1 MQRTRSSPI
10 RDCLAEGTSL
20 ARLWADGRLG
30 CIREEDVT
38 FQLEFFL
45 AMGIAITAAACSG
58 SGSMS
63 PTGPSGARGAQIA
76 GRVTGVSMSSTASS
90 INGLS
95 ASPLTQTTSSSAP
108 LKVSVNGTNI
118 ETNVDG
124 TGHFTLNGVPSGTIV
139 LNFTG
144 RGVNASVTLRGV
156 STGDQI
162 EIEVRLDGSGA
173 RVESENRHRREGNG
187 EDDDDDENEEV
198 RTLPDGTMKLEGAAL
213 SLSGA
218 CPALT
223 FGLASKIVKTNSS
236 TIFDDIRCSSIT
248 NMTRLEV
255 LGRPQ
260 GDGTILAT
268 KVERED

>member
-1 MQRTRSSPI
+1 M
-10 RDCLAEGTSL
+10 TSK
-20 ARLWADGRLG
+20 LG
-30 CIREEDVT
+30 
-38 FQLEFFL
+38 FFL
-45 AMGIAITAAACSG
+45 GLGIAIAVAACSG
-58 SGSMS
+58 SGSS

-76 GRVTGVSMSSTASS
+76 GRVTGVSMSSSTAS

-95 ASPLTQTTSSSAP
+95 ASPLTQTTSSSSP

-144 RGVNASVTLRGV
+144 RGVDASVTLRGV

-162 EIEVRLDGSGA
+162 EIEVRLEGSGA
-173 RVESENRHRREGNG
+173 RVESENRHRGEGNG
-187 EDDDDDENEEV
+187 KDDDDDDDENEEV
-198 RTLPDGTMKLEGAAL
+198 RTRPDGTMKLEGAAL

-218 CPALT
+218 CPTLT

>member
-1 MQRTRSSPI
+1 MTQ
-10 RDCLAEGTSL
+10 EGTSL
-20 ARLWADGRLG
+20 AGKCVDSRLG
-30 CIREEDVT
+30 CIREEDVASK
-38 FQLEFFL
+38 LGFFL
-45 AMGIAITAAACSG
+45 ALGIAITTAACSA

-76 GRVTGVSMSSTASS
+76 GRVTGVNMSSTASIS
-90 INGLS
+90 GLS
-95 ASPLTQTTSSSAP
+95 ASPLTQTTSSTAP

-162 EIEVRLDGSGA
+162 EIEVRLEGSGA
-173 RVESENRHRREGNG
+173 RVESENRHRREGDG
-187 EDDDDDENEEV
+187 EDDDEDDDENEEV
-198 RTLPDGTMKLEGAAL
+198 RTLPDSTIKVEGAAL
-213 SLSGA
+213 SLSGT
-218 CPALT
+218 CPTLT

>member
-1 MQRTRSSPI
+1 MQRVWIVANGSLRRARRADRWSSH
-10 RDCLAEGTSL
+10 RREHVLDSL
-20 ARLWADGRLG
+20 HQWALG
-30 CIREEDVT
+30 ESSHTNHLVV
-38 FQLEFFL
+38 
-45 AMGIAITAAACSG
+45 
-58 SGSMS
+58 
-63 PTGPSGARGAQIA
+63 GA
-76 GRVTGVSMSSTASS
+76 
-90 INGLS
+90 
-95 ASPLTQTTSSSAP
+95 

-139 LNFTG
+139 LSFTG
-144 RGVNASVTLRGV
+144 RGVDASVTLRGV

-162 EIEVRLDGSGA
+162 EIEVRLEGSGA

-187 EDDDDDENEEV
+187 EDDDDDDDENEEV